1 MPNTLTTEREREQN
15 RLAQARYYARN
26 KDDPKFMARCSR
38 NVRRYYAA
46 HRSECRARRKMQDAG
61 RRAVLAESYVRKTM
75 VNALRHAG
83 TPAKMAHFTGCPELI
98 EAWAA
103 VVKCRRLFAV
113 KTKNL
118 KTKKQKEP
126 KT

>member
-1 MPNTLTTEREREQN
+1 MPNALTTDREREQN

-26 KDDPKFMARCSR
+26 KDDPEFMARCSN

-46 HRSECRARRKMQDAG
+46 HRSECRAREKMQDAG
-61 RRAVLAESYVRKTM
+61 RRAVLAKSYVRKTM

-98 EAWAA
+98 EAWTM
-103 VVKCRRLFAV
+103 VIKCGRMFAV

-118 KTKKQKEP
+118 RTKERNETK
-126 KT
+126 